1 MKITRKDH
9 DDLNATIT
17 LVVEK
22 DDYSSQFKDELKKNK
37 NKAHLKGFRKG
48 KTPMSA
54 IKKMYGKPILAEI
67 INKQIDEKLFGYLKD
82 ENIDILG
89 SPIPTEDQEMVD
101 FDVNDML
108 DYTFAFDIGKSP
120 VIDVTGVKSED
131 SYSQYKIQV
140 DEKLIDDEIE
150 MMRKRLGENKDV
162 KDSIE
167 EDDILTIKA
176 FELDGDKR
184 KDKGWETG
192 FTVMVN
198 QIADED
204 LKKEV
209 LSKKMN
215 DKFTFN
221 IYELEKDS
229 TPERVKK
236 YLLNLDE
243 EEEKEIGEHFEGV
256 IENVSRRFLADL
268 DEAFFEK
275 AFPEGDVKDEAAAR
289 EKVSESISKFYEQQT
304 KSVLFREV
312 MEELMEKNEVTVP
325 DAFLKRWL
333 ALTNQNAT
341 AEDIENEYEAFTKN
355 LKWSMIKNS
364 LVKKYNLVVEPDELR
379 AFVKKKISGYMQQY
393 GGGAGM
399 DLDPIVDQML
409 SNREAIEKEYAEI
422 EAEKLFEQIIT
433 EVTIVENEVTQDE
446 FREIVQQLNEKQNQ

>member
-1 MKITRKDH
+1 MKITRQDH

-22 DDYSSQFKDELKKNK
+22 DDYSPTFNAELKKYK
-37 NKAHLKGFRKG
+37 GTAHLKGFRKG

-54 IKKMYGKPILAEI
+54 IKKMYGKPLLAEV

-89 SPIPTEDQEMVD
+89 SPIPSEDQKMVD
-101 FDVNDML
+101 FDVNDL
-108 DYTFAFDIGKSP
+108 SDYTFVFDIGKSP
-120 VIDVTGVKSED
+120 DVDVNGVKNED
-131 SYSQYKIQV
+131 SYSQYKIKV
-140 DEKLIDDEIE
+140 DDKLIDDEME
-150 MMRKRLGENKDV
+150 MSRKRLGENKDIE
-162 KDSIE
+162 DSIE
-167 EDDILTIKA
+167 EDDVLTLKA
-176 FELDGDKR
+176 FELDGEKR
-184 KDKGWETG
+184 KEKGWETG

-198 QIADED
+198 QIADEK

-209 LSKKMN
+209 LGKKLN
-215 DKFTFN
+215 DTFSFN

-243 EEEKEIGEHFEGV
+243 EEEKEIGEQFEGV
-256 IENVSRRFLADL
+256 IEKVSRRFPAEL
-268 DEAFFEK
+268 DDAFFEK

-289 EKVSESISKFYEQQT
+289 AKIAESISKFYEQQT

-312 MEELMEKNEVTVP
+312 MEELLVKNDVAIP
-325 DAFLKRWL
+325 DDFLKRWL
-333 ALTNQNAT
+333 ALTNQNVSQQNI
-341 AEDIENEYEAFTKN
+341 EDEYEPFTKN

-364 LVKKYNLVVEPDELR
+364 LVKKYNLIVEPDELR
-379 AFVKKKISGYMQQY
+379 AFVKKKIGNYMQQY
-393 GGGAGM
+393 GGGGM

-409 SNREAIEKEYAEI
+409 SNKEAIEKEYAEV
-422 EAEKLFEQIIT
+422 EAEKLFEQIIK
-433 EVTIVENEVTQDE
+433 EVTIVENEVSQDE